1 MGKRD
6 KLGVLQTLE
15 RIRKEERKVQLFMR
29 AMTGGVLSERD
40 LLLGYT
46 VGEFYNEMSLYIE
59 EGEIRKKELDA
70 VRNSAGKKT

>member
-1 MGKRD
+1 
-6 KLGVLQTLE
+6 
-15 RIRKEERKVQLFMR
+15 MR